1 MTIRVQRTAG
11 AVTIS
16 VADQGSG
23 LASSEIPRLFEPFY
37 RGRRA
42 SEAQIPGSG
51 LGLALVKRI
60 VESHGG
66 GVKAANGP
74 GGGALFTIELPAA

>member
-1 MTIRVQRTAG
+1 V
-11 AVTIS
+11 
-16 VADQGSG
+16 
-23 LASSEIPRLFEPFY
+23 FEPFY

-51 LGLALVKRI
+51 LGLALVKSI

-66 GVKAANGP
+66 RVSATNQAE
-74 GGGALFTIELPAA
+74 GGAIFAIELPAA